1 MLNHSTCLKE
11 ALDGFS
17 YYLYA
22 AGYSEQTIT
31 AYIANLSH
39 IADYWENPPLKD
51 ITKEKITAFLAHK
64 KRQGRSPETL
74 RSYLKNLRAFLKWA
88 EEEFGIQRPDQ
99 SIPSP
104 PQQIESDVQPLDHDQ
119 IRALIKAA
127 AFTRIAK
134 TTKRRG
140 FRMRRD
146 TANRDIALIL
156 LLLDTGLRVSECAR
170 LTIGDINLKSG
181 EVHINTFESG
191 KKSQPRTV
199 YLGRASRSALWRYL
213 KIERGDPDMDAP
225 VFTSRTGVA
234 MNRNSIGKVLSNLG
248 QAAGIAGVHPHRFR
262 HTFALQYLRN
272 GGDPFTLKRLL
283 GHKTFRMVNYYLA
296 IASADVQEA
305 HRKSSP
311 VDNWN
316 L

>member
-1 MLNHSTCLKE
+1 MLNRSTCLKE

-22 AGYSEQTIT
+22 AGYSEQTIS
-31 AYIANLSH
+31 AYISNLNYIAN
-39 IADYWENPPLKD
+39 YWQNPPLEE
-51 ITKEKITAFLAHK
+51 ITKEKITAFLAYK

-74 RSYLKNLRAFLKWA
+74 RAYLKNLRAFLKWS
-88 EEEFGIQRPDQ
+88 EEEFGLKRPDQ

-104 PQQIESDVQPLDHDQ
+104 PQQQESDVQPLSQDQ
-119 IRALIKAA
+119 IRALVKAA
-127 AFTRIAK
+127 AFTKLSK

-146 TANRDIALIL
+146 TANRDIAMIL

-170 LTIGDINLKSG
+170 LVVGDIDLKSG
-181 EVHINTFESG
+181 EVHIRAFESG

-199 YLGRASRSALWRYL
+199 YLGRACRSALWRYL
-213 KIERGDPDMDAP
+213 KIERGAPDLDQP

-262 HTFALQYLRN
+262 HTFAIQYLRN

-283 GHKTFRMVNYYLA
+283 GHKSFRMVNYYLA
-296 IASADVQEA
+296 LASADVQEA

-311 VDNWN
+311 VDKWN